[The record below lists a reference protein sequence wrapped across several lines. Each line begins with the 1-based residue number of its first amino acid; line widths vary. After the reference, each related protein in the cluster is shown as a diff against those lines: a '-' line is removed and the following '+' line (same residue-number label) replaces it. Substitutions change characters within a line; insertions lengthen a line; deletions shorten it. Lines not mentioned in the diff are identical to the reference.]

1 MADGIKRAGCEG
13 EMLFLQCRF
22 LLNLEFHEI
31 DFATDIPLYNGS
43 LPVCTVHSDVSSLM
57 IHISTTVLELMF
69 TTCGDLWKRQLG
81 CWRSP
86 VMYHDMFPF
95 SLFI

>member
-1 MADGIKRAGCEG
+1 MADGTKRAGCEG
-13 EMLFLQCRF
+13 EMLFCSVGF
-22 LLNLEFHEI
+22 FLNLEFHET
-31 DFATDIPLYNGS
+31 DFATDIPLYIGS

-69 TTCGDLWKRQLG
+69 ITCGDLSKRQLG